1 VTAAWPRRR
10 WLIAGI
16 AVAALLAAVGS
27 YSLAGSARTS
37 PALTRITVRPTPIPS
52 FDNRDPSRVRFDE
65 MEFRGGLALT
75 SDYEPFGGISALH
88 MEPDGSHFLA
98 LSDKGSWLRARIVY

>member
-1 VTAAWPRRR
+1 VIAAWPRRR

-16 AVAALLAAVGS
+16 AVAALLVAVGS

-37 PALTRITVRPTPIPS
+37 PALTRITVRATPILS
-52 FDNRDPSRVRFDE
+52 FDNRDPSRVRFGE